1 MTDKQAKFIMDKIL
15 PGFWPD
21 WNCTDAQMRSWLREL
36 KAFDF
41 EKAKNIIESLHFTK
55 AGTFKNPPARRLLDE
70 LKARATES
78 PFAEHERGALLLY
91 EIIPDGYCRGMKFY
105 MASGKPNAQEQ
116 VIEEAERKSKH
127 SHIIHYADWEAEL
140 ERRKKP
146 PEETPRHLTD
156 DDRLRLQVEILDGPD
171 RPAKEF
177 LRWYLD
183 RDARKKDVVTGHVRE
198 AVGI

>member
-1 MTDKQAKFIMDKIL
+1 L
-15 PGFWPD
+15 P
-21 WNCTDAQMRSWLREL
+21 NTSA
-36 KAFDF
+36 A
-41 EKAKNIIESLHFTK
+41 
-55 AGTFKNPPARRLLDE
+55 
-70 LKARATES
+70 
-78 PFAEHERGALLLY
+78 
-91 EIIPDGYCRGMKFY
+91 
-105 MASGKPNAQEQ
+105 NAQEQ

-127 SHIIHYADWEAEL
+127 LSEIRGCSHIIHYADWEAEL

-183 RDARKKDVVTGHVRE
+183 RDAREKDVVTGHVRE